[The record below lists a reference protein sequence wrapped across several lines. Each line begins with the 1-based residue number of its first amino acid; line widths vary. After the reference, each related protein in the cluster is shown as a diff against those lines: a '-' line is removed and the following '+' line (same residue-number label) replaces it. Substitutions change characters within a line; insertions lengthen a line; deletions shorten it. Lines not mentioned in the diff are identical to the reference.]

1 MKIRLPLMIQDPSLK
16 DLERDMWYEG
26 FHPDKEEFYL
36 DGPVSKRLAVI
47 DFDPEDGRVKCDAI
61 FQPPGPKKKMG
72 WYQDANGL
80 KLHEIEKEQISNPA
94 FLQVCSFAMALRVMY
109 MFERKETLG
118 RDLTW
123 AFDFPQLQIVPRAG
137 EMANAFYYRD
147 AHCVQFFFVTLKNK
161 TIFTC
166 LSRDIVAHEMGHA
179 IIDGINPDLLDAC
192 TPQSLAMHEAIAD
205 LTACLMAFESHN
217 LRKYVL
223 EERNGNIED
232 SSVFSSIGEEL
243 GNLLR
248 HKYGLRNLN
257 NEKDLKSGEVSRT
270 EPHDLSQVLSGA
282 LYKVLIEIYNGLI
295 DRYVEEKRELL
306 LRDVVSQWAPD
317 LKEELQNSVIPI
329 SGYSLAKAT
338 ERFQRMIF
346 RALDYLPPGE
356 VSFADY
362 GRAIIAVD
370 SIAYEKDDKMRNW
383 IIKEFLERGII
394 EDEESLNVDLRL
406 NSDGLEKID
415 MKMLHNS
422 DWLAYWFANN
432 NKDLLFIPKKV
443 VFEVYPRLLLKKKY
457 DKKQV
462 RTELIFKV
470 SWWEKEPLDIGSK
483 FPEQLSIRVGTT
495 LAIDWV
501 DKKILAR
508 LTNVP
513 PNRKE
518 FSPIREEEY
527 KIQREDRKK
536 FLKQLVKRGNLKR
549 GAASISLNAV
559 QAKVKDGKM
568 RVRGSGKLLHITDMW
583 GVKNEA

>member
-16 DLERDMWYEG
+16 DIKMDKWYEG

-47 DFDPEDGRVKCDAI
+47 DFDPKDGSVKCDAI
-61 FQPPGPKKKMG
+61 FQPPDSKKKMG

-80 KLHEIEKEQISNPA
+80 KLHKIEKKQISNPA

-123 AFDFPQLQIVPRAG
+123 GFDVPQLLIVPRAG

-161 TIFTC
+161 IIFTC

-179 IIDGINPDLLDAC
+179 IIDGINLDLLDAC
-192 TPQSLAMHEAIAD
+192 TPQSLAIHEAIAD

-217 LRKYVL
+217 LRDYVL
-223 EERNGNIED
+223 KEKNGNIED
-232 SSVFSSIGEEL
+232 SRVFSSIGEEL
-243 GNLLR
+243 GKLLR
-248 HKYGLRNLN
+248 HRYGLRNLN
-257 NEKDLKSGEVSRT
+257 NDLKSGDVSRT
-270 EPHDLSQVLSGA
+270 EPHELSQVLSGA

-317 LKEELQNSVIPI
+317 LTEKLKNSVIPI

-370 SIAYEKDDKMRNW
+370 SIAYQKNKQMRNW
-383 IIKEFLERGII
+383 ILREFLERGII
-394 EDEESLNVDLRL
+394 QDKESLNVDLRL

-415 MKMLHNS
+415 IMMLYNS
-422 DWLAYWFANN
+422 DWLAYWFANEY
-432 NKDLLFIPKKV
+432 KELFFIPEGVAFK
-443 VFEVYPRLLLKKKY
+443 VYPRLLLKKKY

-470 SWWEKEPLDIGSK
+470 SWWEDESLDIGSK
-483 FPEQLSIRVGTT
+483 FPEHLSIRVGTT

-518 FSPIREEEY
+518 FSPIRITEY
-527 KIQREDRKK
+527 QNQQEDRKN
-536 FLKQLVKRGNLKR
+536 FLKQLVEKGNLKR

>member
-1 MKIRLPLMIQDPSLK
+1 MKIRLPLMIQDPSLT

-47 DFDPEDGRVKCDAI
+47 DFDPKDGSVKCDAI

-80 KLHEIEKEQISNPA
+80 KLHEIEKEQIFNPA

-123 AFDFPQLQIVPRAG
+123 GFDVPQLLIVPRAG

-147 AHCVQFFFVTLKNK
+147 AHCVQFFFVTLNNK
-161 TIFTC
+161 IIFTC

-192 TPQSLAMHEAIAD
+192 TPQSLAIHEAIAD
-205 LTACLMAFESHN
+205 LTACLMAFESHT

-223 EERNGNIED
+223 KEKDGKIED

-243 GNLLR
+243 GKLLK

-257 NEKDLKSGEVSRT
+257 NKKDLKSGKVSRT
-270 EPHDLSQVLSGA
+270 EPHELSQVLSGA
-282 LYKVLIEIYNGLI
+282 LYKVLIKIYNGLI
-295 DRYVEEKRELL
+295 DRYVKEKRELL
-306 LRDVVSQWAPD
+306 LRDVLSQWAPI
-317 LKEELQNSVIPI
+317 LKEEIVPI

-370 SIAYEKDDKMRNW
+370 SIAYQKNKKMRNW

-394 EDEESLNVDLRL
+394 QDKESLKVDLRL
-406 NSDGLEKID
+406 NTDVLEEID
-415 MKMLHNS
+415 IKMLYNS
-422 DWLAYWFANN
+422 DLLAYWFANEY
-432 NKDLLFIPKKV
+432 KEFLFIPEGV

-457 DKKQV
+457 DRKQV

-470 SWWEKEPLDIGSK
+470 SWWEDELLDIGSK
-483 FPEQLSIRVGTT
+483 FPEHLSIRVGTT

-513 PNRKE
+513 PKRKE
-518 FSPIREEEY
+518 YSLVRKAEY
-527 KIQREDRKK
+527 KIQCEDRKK
-536 FLKQLVKRGNLKR
+536 FLKQLVKKGNLKR

-559 QAKVKDGKM
+559 QAEVIDGKM
-568 RVRGSGKLLHITDMW
+568 RVRGSGKLLHITNMRGD
-583 GVKNEA
+583 KK

>member
-1 MKIRLPLMIQDPSLK
+1 MKIKLPLMIQDPSLK
-16 DLERDMWYEG
+16 DTEMDKWYEG

-47 DFDPEDGRVKCDAI
+47 DFDPKDGRVKCDAI
-61 FQPPGPKKKMG
+61 FRPPDLKKKMG
-72 WYQDANGL
+72 WYQDINGL
-80 KLHEIEKEQISNPA
+80 KLHKIGKKQIFNSA

-118 RDLTW
+118 RNLIW
-123 AFDFPQLQIVPRAG
+123 AFNAPQLLIVPRAG
-137 EMANAFYYRD
+137 EMANAFYHRD
-147 AHCVQFFFVTLKNK
+147 AHCVQFYFVTLNKK

-192 TPQSLAMHEAIAD
+192 TPQSLAIHEAIAD
-205 LTACLMAFESHN
+205 LTACLMAFESHT
-217 LRKYVL
+217 LRSYVL
-223 EERNGNIED
+223 EKTKGNIND

-243 GNLLR
+243 GALLK

-257 NEKDLKSGEVSRT
+257 NEKNIISGEVSRI
-270 EPHDLSQVLSGA
+270 EPHELSQVLSGA
-282 LYKVLIEIYNGLI
+282 LYRILIEIYNGLMNK
-295 DRYVEEKRELL
+295 YVRKEQKFLL
-306 LRDVVSQWAPD
+306 KDINPEWAPD
-317 LKEELQNSVIPI
+317 LKEEIIVSK

-370 SIAYEKDDKMRNW
+370 SIAYQENKEIRNW
-383 IIKEFLERGII
+383 IVREFLERGII
-394 EDEESLNVDLRL
+394 NDKKSLKVDLRL
-406 NSDGLEKID
+406 KSNALKKID
-415 MKMLHNS
+415 IKMLYDS

-432 NKDLLFIPKKV
+432 NKDLLFIPEGV

-457 DKKQV
+457 EKKQV

-470 SWWEKEPLDIGSK
+470 SWWEVETVEIGSK
-483 FPEQLSIRVGTT
+483 FPNHLLIRVGTT
-495 LAIDWV
+495 LAIEWV
-501 DKKILAR
+501 DKTILAR
-508 LTNVP
+508 LTNIP

-518 FSPIREEEY
+518 LSENRKTEY
-527 KIQREDRKK
+527 QNQLEDRKN
-536 FLKQLVKRGNLKR
+536 FLKKLVEKGILKH
-549 GAASISLNAV
+549 GAESLSLNSV
-559 QAKVKDGKM
+559 QAKTIEGKM
-568 RVRGSGKLLHITDMW
+568 QVKGSGKLLHIIAMR
-583 GVKNEA
+583 GGKE

>member
-1 MKIRLPLMIQDPSLK
+1 MKIRLPLMIQDPSLT

-47 DFDPEDGRVKCDAI
+47 DFDPKDGKVKCDAI
-61 FQPPGPKKKMG
+61 FQPPDSKKKMG

-80 KLHEIEKEQISNPA
+80 QLHDIGKEQISNPA
-94 FLQVCSFAMALRVMY
+94 FLQVCSFAMALRVIY

-118 RDLTW
+118 RNLTW
-123 AFDFPQLQIVPRAG
+123 AFDAPQLLIVPRAG

-205 LTACLMAFESHN
+205 LTACLMAFESHT

-223 EERNGNIED
+223 EKRKGDISN

-243 GNLLR
+243 GQLLK

-257 NEKDLKSGEVSRT
+257 NDLKSGEVSRT
-270 EPHDLSQVLSGA
+270 EPHELSQVLSGA
-282 LYKVLIEIYNGLI
+282 LYKVLIDIYNGLV
-295 DRYVEEKRELL
+295 DRYVKEGRKLL
-306 LRDVVSQWAPD
+306 LRDIWSQWAPD
-317 LKEELQNSVIPI
+317 LKEEIIVPK

-370 SIAYEKDDKMRNW
+370 SIAYQKNKEMRNW
-383 IIKEFLERGII
+383 IVREFLKRGII
-394 EDEESLNVDLRL
+394 QDKESLKVDLRL
-406 NSDGLEKID
+406 NTDVLEEID
-415 MKMLHNS
+415 IKMLYNS
-422 DWLAYWFANN
+422 DWLAYWFANK
-432 NKDLLFIPKKV
+432 NKELLFIPEGV

-470 SWWEKEPLDIGSK
+470 SWWEEESLDIGSK
-483 FPEQLSIRVGTT
+483 FPEHLSIRVGTT

-518 FSPIREEEY
+518 FSPIRKGEY
-527 KIQREDRKK
+527 QNQQKDRKN
-536 FLKQLVKRGNLKR
+536 FLKQLVEKGNLKR

-559 QAKVKDGKM
+559 QAKVIDGKM
-568 RVRGSGKLLHITDMW
+568 HVRGSGKLLHITDMR
-583 GVKNEA
+583 GGKE

>member
-16 DLERDMWYEG
+16 DIKMDKWYEG

-47 DFDPEDGRVKCDAI
+47 DFDPKDGSVKCDAI
-61 FQPPGPKKKMG
+61 FQIPDSKKKMG

-80 KLHEIEKEQISNPA
+80 KLHKIEKEQISNPA

-123 AFDFPQLQIVPRAG
+123 AFDAPQLLIVPRAG

-147 AHCVQFFFVTLKNK
+147 AHCVQFFFVTLKDK
-161 TIFTC
+161 IMFTC

-205 LTACLMAFESHN
+205 LTACLMAFESHT

-223 EERNGNIED
+223 EEKKGDITD
-232 SSVFSSIGEEL
+232 SSVFSSIGEEF

-257 NEKDLKSGEVSRT
+257 NNLKSDDVSHT
-270 EPHDLSQVLSGA
+270 EPHELSQVLSGA
-282 LYKVLIEIYNGLI
+282 LYNVLIDIYEDLI
-295 DRYVEEKRELL
+295 DRYVKENRKFFLN
-306 LRDVVSQWAPD
+306 DIWSQWSPD
-317 LKEELQNSVIPI
+317 LKEEIIVPK

-370 SIAYEKDDKMRNW
+370 DIAYKKDKKIRNW
-383 IIKEFLERGII
+383 IIREFLERGII
-394 EDEESLNVDLRL
+394 QDKESLKVDLRF
-406 NSDGLEKID
+406 NTDVLEKID

-432 NKDLLFIPKKV
+432 NKELLFIPEGV

-457 DKKQV
+457 EKKQV

-470 SWWEKEPLDIGSK
+470 SWWEDETLDIGPK
-483 FPEQLSIRVGTT
+483 FPEHLSIRVGTT
-495 LAIDWV
+495 LAVDWV

-508 LTNVP
+508 LTNIP
-513 PNRKE
+513 PDRKE
-518 FSPIREEEY
+518 TSEIRKAEYKNQREE
-527 KIQREDRKK
+527 RKK
-536 FLKQLVKRGNLKR
+536 FLEQLVEKGKLKH

-559 QAKVKDGKM
+559 KAKVIDGKM
-568 RVRGSGKLLHITDMW
+568 HVEDLVNYFILSI
-583 GVKNEA
+583 